1 MKLVRAGSEAPE
13 PAPLLF
19 LPTLAQH
26 LQASAWE
33 RGRMQEREELGQEL
47 KIPLCSWGT

>member
-1 MKLVRAGSEAPE
+1 MKLVRAGSGSPRACP
-13 PAPLLF
+13 PPLLF

-33 RGRMQEREELGQEL
+33 RGCMQEREELGQEL
-47 KIPLCSWGT
+47 KIPLCS